1 LNKKTLI
8 KTLKIVFPIIFGVFL
23 IWLTYTK
30 STADERADVVL
41 YIQNADYFW
50 VLTSVLFG
58 LSSHISRAYRWKFT
72 LEPLGYK
79 PKFINSFMAV
89 MIAYFANLG
98 IPRSGEIL
106 RATTLTTYEGIPFEK
121 AFGTIIAERIADLIM
136 SMVFVF
142 IALVFQ
148 YDMIINSVSPIFT
161 SIRTNTTEDPT
172 TLFIALVVILTI
184 FCSGW
189 FVLRKPNNPV
199 LRKIK
204 SFVIGLK
211 DGVLS
216 IVTMKKKWAF
226 IFHTIFIWI
235 MYFLMFYVIFF
246 SVKETINTSVSTA
259 IVAFV
264 TGSFTMAATNG
275 GLGSFPLV
283 IQETLN
289 LFNISN
295 QSGLAIGWIMWGAQT
310 LLNIVFGIISFFY
323 LPIYNRRK

>member
-1 LNKKTLI
+1 MDKKNTI
-8 KTLKIVFPIIFGVFL
+8 KALKIIAPILFGAFL
-23 IWLTYTK
+23 IWLTYNKATPEEI
-30 STADERADVVL
+30 TDVIS
-41 YIQNADYFW
+41 YIKEADYFW
-50 VLTSVLFG
+50 VITSVTLGLTSHL
-58 LSSHISRAYRWKFT
+58 SRAYRWKFT

-106 RATTLTTYEGIPFEK
+106 RATTLTTYAGIPFEK

-136 SMVFVF
+136 SVIFVF
-142 IALVFQ
+142 IALAFQ
-148 YDMIINSVSPIFT
+148 YDMIMDAVTPVFT
-161 SIRTNTTEDPT
+161 SVKIKATENPT
-172 TLFIALVVILTI
+172 SLFFILILISAIVFT
-184 FCSGW
+184 GW
-189 FVLRKPNNPV
+189 FILRKINNPI

-204 SFVIGLK
+204 GFVVGLK
-211 DGVLS
+211 DGVMS
-216 IVTMKKKWAF
+216 IITMKKKWPF
-226 IFHTIFIWI
+226 IFHTIFIWT

-246 SVKETINTSVSTA
+246 SVKETINTPISTA

-310 LLNIVFGIISFFY
+310 LLNIVFGVISFFY
-323 LPIYNRRK
+323 LPIYNRTK

>member
-1 LNKKTLI
+1 LNKKTTI
-8 KTLKIVFPIIFGVFL
+8 KTLKIIAPILFGAFL
-23 IWLTYTK
+23 IWLTYNN
-30 STADERADVVL
+30 STPKEIVDVIS
-41 YIQNADYFW
+41 YIKEADYFW
-50 VLTSVLFG
+50 VATSVTLG
-58 LSSHISRAYRWKFT
+58 LLSHLSRAYRWKFT

-79 PKFINSFMAV
+79 PKFVNSFMAV

-136 SMVFVF
+136 SILFVL
-142 IALVFQ
+142 IALALQ
-148 YDMIINSVSPIFT
+148 YDMIMDAISPIFS
-161 SIRTNTTEDPT
+161 SIYTKINSNPL
-172 TLFIALVVILTI
+172 TLIITFLLFCIIVIAGYFILK
-184 FCSGW
+184 
-189 FVLRKPNNPV
+189 KPNNSISN
-199 LRKIK
+199 KIK
-204 SFVIGLK
+204 NFITGLK

-216 IVTMKKKWAF
+216 IVTMKKKWPF
-226 IFHTIFIWI
+226 ILHTIFIWT

-246 SVKETINTSVSTA
+246 SIKETINTPISTA

-310 LLNIVFGIISFFY
+310 LMNIVFGVISFFY
-323 LPIYNRRK
+323 LPIYNRTK

>member
-1 LNKKTLI
+1 LNKKTII
-8 KTLKIVFPIIFGVFL
+8 KTLKIIAPILFGAFL
-23 IWLTYTK
+23 IWLTYNNATPK
-30 STADERADVVL
+30 EIADVIS
-41 YIQNADYFW
+41 YIKEADYLW
-50 VLTSVLFG
+50 VVTSVTLG
-58 LSSHISRAYRWKFT
+58 LLSHLSRAYRWKFT

-79 PKFINSFMAV
+79 PKFTNSFMAV

-136 SMVFVF
+136 SMIFVF
-142 IALVFQ
+142 IALAFQ
-148 YDMIINSVSPIFT
+148 YDMIIDAVSPIFISLKT
-161 SIRTNTTEDPT
+161 KTTENPISLIFLLT
-172 TLFIALVVILTI
+172 AILATLYICWLI
-184 FCSGW
+184 
-189 FVLRKPNNPV
+189 LRKTNSPI

-204 SFVIGLK
+204 KFVIGLK

-216 IVTMKKKWAF
+216 IVTMKKKWPF
-226 IFHTIFIWI
+226 IFHTIFIWT

-246 SVKETINTSVSTA
+246 SVKETINTPISTA

-310 LLNIVFGIISFFY
+310 LLNIVFGVISFFY
-323 LPIYNRRK
+323 LPIYNRTK

>member
-1 LNKKTLI
+1 M
-8 KTLKIVFPIIFGVFL
+8 KIIAPILFGSFL
-23 IWLTYTK
+23 IWLTYNNATP
-30 STADERADVVL
+30 EEIADVIS
-41 YIQNADYFW
+41 YIKEADYFW
-50 VLTSVLFG
+50 VVISVTLG
-58 LSSHISRAYRWKFT
+58 LLSHLSRAYRWKFT

-121 AFGTIIAERIADLIM
+121 ALGTIIAERIADLVM
-136 SMVFVF
+136 SIIFVF
-142 IALVFQ
+142 IALAFQ
-148 YDMIINSVSPIFT
+148 YDMIMDAVNPIFT
-161 SIRTNTTEDPT
+161 STITKIARNPT
-172 TLFIALVVILTI
+172 LLSLVLIVFLAMT
-184 FCSGW
+184 CTGW
-189 FVLRKPNNPV
+189 FVLRKPNNPI

-204 SFVIGLK
+204 SFIIGLK

-216 IVTMKKKWAF
+216 IVTMKKKWPF
-226 IFHTIFIWI
+226 IFHTIFIWT

-246 SVKETINTSVSTA
+246 SIKETINTPISTA

-283 IQETLN
+283 IQETLS

-310 LLNIVFGIISFFY
+310 LLNIVFGVISFFY
-323 LPIYNRRK
+323 LPIYNRTK